1 MNAGGMMKPFV
12 MKYFCSF
19 MVGLVVCWGAF
30 SQTVEAKG
38 MDSTKSQSVFIS
50 AGGGIF
56 YPFQG
61 KSGFNAVV
69 QAAGKIS
76 PQERFGVEL
85 EYRDS
90 EMKLFNANNIETQSF
105 ILRGIGQYF
114 FRPNGISPYIGL
126 GFNFAVN
133 VFDEKEIEKK
143 RSSIN
148 ITQDWGFGYGLLGLL
163 GVEVP
168 VGGGVAFFG
177 EGRVSGDIQ
186 FTRYK
191 KRSGKNKLS
200 VESLSGLTGMGGL
213 RMRF

>member
-1 MNAGGMMKPFV
+1 MKPLV
-12 MKYFCSF
+12 MKYLCSLV
-19 MVGLVVCWGAF
+19 VGLVCWGGL
-30 SQTVEAKG
+30 SQSAEAKG
-38 MDSTKSQSVFIS
+38 MDSRKSGSMIIS

-76 PQERFGVEL
+76 PQEQFGVEL
-85 EYRDS
+85 EYRNS
-90 EMKLFNANNIETQSF
+90 EVELFNAKDIDTESF
-105 ILRGIGQYF
+105 IVRGIGQYYF
-114 FRPNGISPYIGL
+114 FPSGISPYIGL
-126 GFNFAVN
+126 GINFAIN
-133 VFDEKEIEKK
+133 VFDENEIERQ
-143 RSSIN
+143 RSSLN
-148 ITQDWGFGYGLLGLL
+148 ITQGWGFGYGLLGLL

-186 FTRYK
+186 FTRFK

>member
-1 MNAGGMMKPFV
+1 MKSIV
-12 MKYFCSF
+12 ITYLCSF
-19 MVGLVVCWGAF
+19 VVGLVYWGAF
-30 SQTVEAKG
+30 SQSVEAQETN
-38 MDSTKSQSVFIS
+38 SRKSGTTVIS

-61 KSGFNAVV
+61 KSGFNVVV
-69 QAAGKIS
+69 QAAGNIS

-90 EMKLFNANNIETQSF
+90 EVELFNAKDIDTQSF

-114 FRPNGISPYIGL
+114 FRPQGISPYIGL
-126 GFNFAVN
+126 GMNLAVN

-148 ITQDWGFGYGLLGLL
+148 ITQGWGFGYGLLGLL

-168 VGGGVAFFG
+168 VGGGLAFFG

-186 FTRYK
+186 FTRFK
-191 KRSGKNKLS
+191 KRSGKNKLR
-200 VESLSGLTGMGGL
+200 VESLSGLSGMGGL